1 MSTVAGRPVV
11 RLLEWDTAFFGRRI
25 ASISGAGIDAVS
37 LAEALTEAREQ
48 DVECLYALCGVDDME
63 AIRALGSA
71 GGRLIDVR
79 MTFERSVDAG
89 QPALE
94 ARATRSARETRSAR
108 DTVATRPSVPA
119 DVPALRALAARSHGS
134 SRFYADGR
142 FPAQRCD
149 EMFAMWIEKSC
160 NGWADLVLVDDV
172 DGAPRGYVTGHVRE
186 NNRAEIG
193 LVAVDPLAQGHG
205 AGSRL
210 VEAAVD
216 AFRAR
221 GLTQVTVVTQ
231 GRNLPAQRLYQARGF
246 RTQRVQLWHHIW
258 LDEIVERR

>member
-37 LAEALTEAREQ
+37 LAEALVDAREQ
-48 DVECLYALCGVDDME
+48 NVECVYALCAVDDLD

-71 GGRLIDVR
+71 GGRLVDVR
-79 MTFERSVDAG
+79 MTFERAVDAG
-89 QPALE
+89 QPA
-94 ARATRSARETRSAR
+94 APTRSARTARETV
-108 DTVATRPSVPA
+108 TTRPTVLA

-142 FPAQRCD
+142 FPVQRCD
-149 EMFAMWIEKSC
+149 EMFATWIEKSC
-160 NGWADLVLVDDV
+160 NGWADLVMVADV

-186 NNRAEIG
+186 GNRAEIG

-205 AGSRL
+205 AGSLL

-246 RTQRVQLWHHIW
+246 RTQRVQLWHHLW

>member
-25 ASISGAGIDAVS
+25 ASISGTGIDETS
-37 LAEALTEAREQ
+37 LAGALVDAREQ
-48 DVECLYALCGVDDME
+48 GVECMYALCAVDDMD
-63 AIRALGSA
+63 AVRALGAA
-71 GGRLIDVR
+71 GGRLVDVR
-79 MTFERSVDAG
+79 VTFERAVQAG
-89 QPALE
+89 PAPLE
-94 ARATRSARETRSAR
+94 ARSPRESRPAREPVTP
-108 DTVATRPSVPA
+108 RPSVPA
-119 DVPALRALAARSHGS
+119 DVPTLRALAAKSHGS
-134 SRFYADGR
+134 SRFYADGH
-142 FPAQRCD
+142 FPVRRCD
-149 EMFAMWIEKSC
+149 ELFATWIEKSC
-160 NGWADLVLVDDV
+160 GGWAEFVLVADV

-186 NNRAEIG
+186 GNRAEIG

-221 GLTQVTVVTQ
+221 GMTQVTVVTQ

-246 RTQRVQLWHHIW
+246 RTQRVQLWHHLW
-258 LDEIVERR
+258 LDELVEGR